1 MSNILKYKK
10 RARHNIDLLEKAD
23 AIALSHLSKKVL
35 KPEYRKVLTSQ
46 DNDLKYYL
54 NTYKD
59 ANALPMRIVNQY
71 LYPKYFHYTVNSKKN
86 GLTQKRTRLD
96 GKMFAK
102 FMQNNTKREMA
113 KAQGIP
119 IDKIIR
125 KKKQSIRENDFN
137 LYGLYGIKEDKYARG
152 KNPASL
158 ANLKQ
163 YR

>member
-1 MSNILKYKK
+1 MSNAKYKNK
-10 RARHNIDLLEKAD
+10 AIHNMTLLEKAD
-23 AIALSHLSKKVL
+23 DIALKTLSKKVL

-46 DNDLKYYL
+46 DDDLKYYL
-54 NTYKD
+54 NAYKD
-59 ANALPMRIVNQY
+59 ANDLPMRIVNQY

-86 GLTQKRTRLD
+86 GITPKRTRLD
-96 GKMFAK
+96 SKIFSK
-102 FMQNNTKREMA
+102 FMQNNAKREMA

-125 KKKQSIRENDFN
+125 PKKTSIKDYDFD
-137 LYGLYGIKEDKYARG
+137 LYKLYGIKEDKYTRG

>member
-1 MSNILKYKK
+1 MSNIIKYKN

-23 AIALSHLSKKVL
+23 SIALSNLSKKVL
-35 KPEYRKVLTSQ
+35 KPEYRKVLTNQ
-46 DNDLKYYL
+46 DDDLKYYL
-54 NTYKD
+54 DAYKT

-71 LYPKYFHYTVNSKKN
+71 VYPKYFYYTVNSKKN
-86 GLTQKRTRLD
+86 GITPKRTRLD
-96 GKMFAK
+96 SKMFAK

-113 KAQGIP
+113 KSQGIP
-119 IDKIIR
+119 INKIIR
-125 KKKQSIRENDFN
+125 PKKSSIKDYDFD
-137 LYGLYGIKEDKYARG
+137 LYKLYGIKEDKYARG